1 MYCGGLGLQK
11 LWHFPSL
18 FLDQANILKS
28 SYQEKESK
36 PAIKQLQSLNVCPRK
51 KNILSRFWTIS
62 KGIRE
67 NASVSQHKQFEAQAS
82 LLLWLRDL
90 ERWLKQGDACPQS
103 SDPIRP
109 CHAPLTQQRYSV
121 FLKTSGD
128 NYLPAGPLW
137 DGLKPQIRWKWFKM
151 GKGSDIITQNLGP
164 VDQQGVKK
172 GKCSQGNTITLVI
185 NLHRTFLCWNQG
197 L

>member
-1 MYCGGLGLQK
+1 MAIAETAE
-11 LWHFPSL
+11 SE
-18 FLDQANILKS
+18 FLS
-28 SYQEKESK
+28 S
-36 PAIKQLQSLNVCPRK
+36 K
-51 KNILSRFWTIS
+51 KILSCFWTIS

-103 SDPIRP
+103 SDPIHP

-137 DGLKPQIRWKWFKM
+137 DGLKPQIRCKWFKM

-164 VDQQGVKK
+164 VDQQGVNK

-185 NLHRTFLCWNQG
+185 NLLRTFRCRNQG